1 MSNISNRHQ
10 VSAFVS
16 GTSKPLSGQRLCKVG
31 YKNTDKTPAK
41 YPSVCVSLP
50 PVTAEVLTPE
60 ALQMLTPHILA
71 MIEQA
76 QDGVVRSLYEGSD
89 GTLTA
94 VGDDD
99 ISVAACC
106 AYLSAVAAGGRLTG
120 ELVGAWFDA
129 QVAENLT
136 VVIAQKL
143 GFEDLTDAQM
153 VQIRKHLAG
162 YKSLVVDA
170 AQWTDKKAR
179 LTPQQINGVRRAIEI
194 ASVDDDISRKLEAKI
209 KVMEAKPD
217 MAALLEL

>member
-1 MSNISNRHQ
+1 
-10 VSAFVS
+10 
-16 GTSKPLSGQRLCKVG
+16 
-31 YKNTDKTPAK
+31 
-41 YPSVCVSLP
+41 
-50 PVTAEVLTPE
+50 
-60 ALQMLTPHILA
+60 MLTPHILA

-89 GTLTA
+89 GTLTT
-94 VGDDD
+94 VSDDD

-162 YKSLVVDA
+162 YKGLFVSLAGGKTVI
-170 AQWTDKKAR
+170 Q
-179 LTPQQINGVRRAIEI
+179 PQQLTGIRRALEV
-194 ASVDDDISRKLEAKI
+194 AAVDDDVSRKLEAKI
-209 KVMEAKPD
+209 KALENKPD
-217 MAALLEL
+217 MAALLEI